1 MCGTHDPGP
10 LITSWRADRP
20 KIGLKYIRKMM
31 CCNVEMTTEGDSLP
45 EYGYLTKLYYR
56 LVITSAIL
64 LESPTTGLQIQT
76 T

>member
-1 MCGTHDPGP
+1 
-10 LITSWRADRP
+10 
-20 KIGLKYIRKMM
+20 M